1 MTASILKQDPHQK
14 MLTFLKVKLKTLFI
28 TTKQTCLF
36 SVLFS
41 LFTVYWS
48 LDVNVD
54 RLSSFSVV

>member
-1 MTASILKQDPHQK
+1 MTASVLKQDPHQK
-14 MLTFLKVKLKTLFI
+14 NYFFKVKLKTLFI